1 MKTKLLLIVF
11 YLIVSNFLI
20 AQIIHV
26 PEDQPTIQDGIN
38 AANDG
43 DTVLVA
49 ENTYFENINFKG
61 KAITVA
67 SNFILDEDTLHINNT
82 IIDGSQPAHA
92 DTGSV
97 VSFISGEDTTSVLF
111 GLTITKGSGTFFQ
124 SSGTRA
130 GGGIVCRNSG
140 AKIIYNNI
148 SENEISDESIVMGGG
163 IAAGNDEGNYW
174 MVITN
179 NIVRNNNVI
188 SVDLE
193 AVGGGIE
200 IQSNA
205 KIQHNTIE
213 QNQCYS
219 ENSNAQGGGVHCL
232 SWENSMNILIFQ
244 NNVIQ
249 NNHIGGTKNYGGGV
263 YVYLS
268 KIVMSNNVISNNYL
282 SGDKAWGGGLCLTHL
297 AGEFCISG
305 NEISNNT
312 MSVEEFWVGCGVYIN
327 EPGARTEI
335 IKNVISSNSGTGN
348 SWGGGVYLSNS
359 EENEVIIDGNIFYDN
374 TSVSGGGL
382 YAKAVSNC
390 MFTNNMF
397 FNNTA
402 EGSGGAVFLKE
413 PTSGKDVYK
422 PTKTYYGK
430 LLDSTHFAMINNT
443 FANNIAASNGG
454 AVCCNYIDETI
465 NIINSIFWEN
475 EGATGTDVAHSGDY
489 EINISYSNI
498 DTTGI
503 EGLWTGSDNM
513 NEDPLFFD
521 PENGDFHIQNSS
533 PCAGGGI
540 DSLEVN
546 EAMFYCPAFDFEN
559 DPRPMPISLTPDMG
573 ADEVEEEVYPSTP
586 DIVVPITFSRLSN
599 YPNPFTNRT
608 TIELNIQQSGFVR
621 LSIIDFTGKEIQT
634 LISEQIQK
642 GIHQFDW
649 NAKELPAGIY
659 FLRLEMNGISKT
671 RKLVILK

>member
-140 AKIIYNNI
+140 AKIIYN
-148 SENEISDESIVMGGG
+148 
-163 IAAGNDEGNYW
+163 
-174 MVITN
+174 
-179 NIVRNNNVI
+179 
-188 SVDLE
+188 
-193 AVGGGIE
+193 
-200 IQSNA
+200 
-205 KIQHNTIE
+205 
-213 QNQCYS
+213 
-219 ENSNAQGGGVHCL
+219 
-232 SWENSMNILIFQ
+232 
-244 NNVIQ
+244 
-249 NNHIGGTKNYGGGV
+249 
-263 YVYLS
+263 
-268 KIVMSNNVISNNYL
+268 
-282 SGDKAWGGGLCLTHL
+282 
-297 AGEFCISG
+297 
-305 NEISNNT
+305 
-312 MSVEEFWVGCGVYIN
+312 
-327 EPGARTEI
+327 
-335 IKNVISSNSGTGN
+335 
-348 SWGGGVYLSNS
+348 
-359 EENEVIIDGNIFYDN
+359 
-374 TSVSGGGL
+374 
-382 YAKAVSNC
+382 
-390 MFTNNMF
+390 
-397 FNNTA
+397 
-402 EGSGGAVFLKE
+402 
-413 PTSGKDVYK
+413 
-422 PTKTYYGK
+422 
-430 LLDSTHFAMINNT
+430 
-443 FANNIAASNGG
+443 
-454 AVCCNYIDETI
+454 
-465 NIINSIFWEN
+465 
-475 EGATGTDVAHSGDY
+475 
-489 EINISYSNI
+489 NISYSNI

-642 GIHQFDW
+642 GTHQFDW